1 MQVIFIFIVLVF
13 GFVSQAQALV
23 RMNFY
28 GLVNET
34 RPKVSSSNADSY
46 SPNNGLGLG
55 LSLNATLTPA
65 LALEV
70 GANYLQRK
78 YKRNLLTFNREFSEE
93 AFQIPVLMRGYFLG
107 IFSVGLGGYY
117 NYYQGNVKY
126 DVVSN
131 GVASASVSNSR
142 TGYRSTSDYGAMA
155 ALGVDIPLS
164 PISGLMV
171 DTRYLFGL
179 HNNAING
186 SALKFDEWQLL
197 VGLRFGISK

>member
-1 MQVIFIFIVLVF
+1 MQVILAFLVLLL
-13 GFVSQAQALV
+13 GFASQAQALV

-34 RPKVSSSNADSY
+34 RPKVSSSNTDNY
-46 SPNNGLGLG
+46 SPNNGLGVG

-65 LALEV
+65 LGLEV

-78 YKRNLLTFNREFSEE
+78 YKRNLLLFSREFTEE
-93 AFQIPVLMRGYFLG
+93 AFQVPVLMRGYFLSV
-107 IFSVGLGGYY
+107 FSIGVGGYY

-131 GVASASVSNSR
+131 GSASASVSSSR
-142 TGYRSTSDYGAMA
+142 TGYRSTSDYGVMA

-186 SALKFDEWQLL
+186 AALKFDEWQLL
-197 VGLRFGISK
+197 VGLRFGLSK